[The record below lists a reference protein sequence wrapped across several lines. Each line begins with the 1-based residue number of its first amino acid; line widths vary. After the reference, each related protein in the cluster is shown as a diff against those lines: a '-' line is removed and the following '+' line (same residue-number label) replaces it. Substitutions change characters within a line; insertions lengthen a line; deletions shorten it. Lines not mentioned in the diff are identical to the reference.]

1 MDSSGIYAIYIMV
14 HTIYIKQ
21 RCWGKILILLGH
33 NDNIRV
39 INSINNVFII
49 LNHYSINIII
59 ILLILDLKQAVILAF
74 WLVLKFLD
82 LFVSPLKVILVP
94 K

>member
-1 MDSSGIYAIYIMV
+1 MNSFDIYTTYMIV

-21 RCWGKILILLGH
+21 RRWGKTLIPMGY

-49 LNHYSINIII
+49 LNHCSIDIRFETSRNISSI
-59 ILLILDLKQAVILAF
+59 F
-74 WLVLKFLD
+74 
-82 LFVSPLKVILVP
+82 
-94 K
+94 